1 MDPFFVL
8 VHSIQTLHV
17 NQLMI
22 DLNFHKNQS
31 VTTTFFSS
39 KRQES
44 TNNHTPKL
52 KLNQPKKTKRVYNQ
66 LLSVFNFLI

>member
-31 VTTTFFSS
+31 VTTTFLVQNV
-39 KRQES
+39 KNPRITTHQ
-44 TNNHTPKL
+44 N
-52 KLNQPKKTKRVYNQ
+52 
-66 LLSVFNFLI
+66 